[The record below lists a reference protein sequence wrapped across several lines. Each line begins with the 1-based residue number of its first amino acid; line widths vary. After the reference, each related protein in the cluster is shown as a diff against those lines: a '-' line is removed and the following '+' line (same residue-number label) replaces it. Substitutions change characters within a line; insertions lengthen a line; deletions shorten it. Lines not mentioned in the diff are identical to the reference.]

1 MERTDASAT
10 WRVLGVEMDPGED
23 ERVLVERAA
32 ADLGVAPAELRGARI
47 ARLAL
52 DARKRGGERRLRLVG
67 HVDLVLAPGRP
78 SRQFDRARRAG
89 RVLPAPAAEALER
102 ADVHASWSRGPRPRV
117 AVVGSGPAGLFA
129 ALALVRN
136 GIEVTLLERGP
147 ALRERGRCL
156 ARFHRTRVPDPE
168 RNLLFGEGGAGT
180 YSDGKIYTR
189 VDDPLEVTLL
199 EELVACGAPEN
210 ILYHS
215 LAHIGTD
222 RLHRI
227 LPRLRERLQAQG
239 TTFLFD
245 TRLDGLIEGPAQV
258 DGTRELR
265 ALSTSAGEIACDAV
279 VLAVG
284 HSARDTWDMLARA
297 GVTFE
302 AKPFQ
307 LGLRI
312 EHPQELIDLGRY
324 GRRDERLGAAS
335 YNLVCKAGDGL
346 PASFS
351 FCMCPGGR
359 IVASVNE
366 PGYLCTNGM
375 SNSRHSSAWATSAVV
390 TTWGPR
396 EFGSGAF
403 DGVAFQRRL
412 ERLFFEEG
420 GGDYTAPAQ
429 TAADF
434 LAGRLSAGLRHTTYP
449 FGTRAARLD
458 RLLPEAGVRALARG
472 LVRFDAQL
480 EGFAGPEGTLVGLES
495 RSSGPLRMP
504 RGRED
509 RRAQGFANL
518 YPVGEG
524 AGYAGGIMSAAI
536 DGARAALALVASGR
550 PDPVRSAPGNP

>member
-1 MERTDASAT
+1 MEATLPSET
-10 WRVLGVEMDPGED
+10 WRVLGLEMDPGED

-32 ADLGVAPAELRGARI
+32 AELGLGPDELRGARI

-52 DARKRGGERRLRLVG
+52 DARRRGGERRLRLIG
-67 HVDLVLAPGRP
+67 HVDLVLAPGRR
-78 SRQFDRARRAG
+78 SKAFGRAQRAG
-89 RVLPAPAAEALER
+89 RVQPAPEAEALER
-102 ADVHASWSRGPRPRV
+102 GDLHASWRAGPPPRV

-136 GIEVTLLERGP
+136 GLEVTLIERGP
-147 ALRERGRCL
+147 MLRERGRSL

-199 EELVACGAPEN
+199 EELVECGAQPE
-210 ILYHS
+210 IVYHS

-222 RLHRI
+222 RLHRV
-227 LPRLRERLQAQG
+227 LPRLRERLEAAG
-239 TTFLFD
+239 TTFRFD
-245 TRLDGLIEGPAQV
+245 TRVEGLIEGPGGV
-258 DGTRELR
+258 DGARVVR
-265 ALSTSAGEIACDAV
+265 ALATSAGELACDAV

-284 HSARDTWDMLARA
+284 HSARDTWDVLARQ
-297 GVTFE
+297 GVAFE

-307 LGLRI
+307 RGLRI
-312 EHPQELIDLGRY
+312 EHPQELIDRGRY
-324 GRRDERLGAAS
+324 GGRDERLGAAS
-335 YNLVCKAGDGL
+335 YNLVCKADARG
-346 PASFS
+346 PAAFT

-366 PGYLCTNGM
+366 PGHLCTNGM

-396 EFGSGAF
+396 EFGEGAF
-403 DGVAFQRRL
+403 AGVEFQHRL

-420 GGDYTAPAQ
+420 GGNYTAPAQ

-434 LAGRLSAGLRHTTYP
+434 LAGRLSSGLRHTTYP
-449 FGTRAARLD
+449 FGTRPARLD
-458 RLLPEAGVRALARG
+458 RLLPEAGVRALARA
-472 LVRFDAQL
+472 LERFDAQL
-480 EGFAGPEGTLVGLES
+480 EGFAGPEGTFVGLES
-495 RSSGPLRMP
+495 RSSGPLRIP
-504 RGRED
+504 RGRDD
-509 RRAQGFANL
+509 RRARGFANL

-524 AGYAGGIMSAAI
+524 AGYAGGIMSAAL
-536 DGARAALALVASGR
+536 DGARSALALVAAGR
-550 PDPVRSAPGNP
+550 PDPAPAAPPRP